1 MLSKLDTPWLV
12 FAVAAVA
19 MLSYLFSTGLNALL
33 REAGFG
39 TVPNAIIM
47 MFGFFGAIY
56 AGNFV
61 GMRFSLIEGVF
72 VGLAGAFVL
81 LLALVLLK
89 AALDRMA

>member
-1 MLSKLDTPWLV
+1 
-12 FAVAAVA
+12 